1 MSNLLRFCWF
11 NSLVTYRP
19 AGYHRQEVRHQLRGV
34 RMDKSELKILR
45 KDFREVTRGVQLA
58 GKQLNEGRLYKM
70 LDTMRTLTGNLNK
83 LADKLNNIIE
93 QKSSNV

>member
-1 MSNLLRFCWF
+1 M
-11 NSLVTYRP
+11 
-19 AGYHRQEVRHQLRGV
+19 
-34 RMDKSELKILR
+34 R
-45 KDFREVTRGVQLA
+45 KDLREVARGVQLA
-58 GKQLNEGRLYKM
+58 GKRPNEGRLYKM

>member
-1 MSNLLRFCWF
+1 
-11 NSLVTYRP
+11 
-19 AGYHRQEVRHQLRGV
+19 
-34 RMDKSELKILR
+34 MDKSELKILR
-45 KDFREVTRGVQLA
+45 EDLREVARGVQLA
-58 GKQLNEGRLYKM
+58 GKRLNEGRLYKM